1 MLAFLALYICL
12 ILGLVWAEFKEER
25 AAQRVLKPLAALGFI
40 AIALMSGA
48 LDTQYGKIILFG
60 LMACGAGDVFL
71 LSRNSEKLFLAG
83 MASFAIGH
91 LAYLSAFVPLQNGGM
106 TAGRLAIIAI
116 VMFGG
121 SAIFTWL
128 KPHLPKDMRIAVPI
142 YVFIILL
149 MVINALALPLRG
161 PLRLAMIG
169 GVMFAVSDI
178 FVARDRF
185 VTPTPLNALAIT
197 PLYFGAQALIALST
211 AVDF

>member
-1 MLAFLALYICL
+1 MTALFALYICL
-12 ILGLVWAEFKEER
+12 VFGLVWAEFKDAR
-25 AAQRVLKPLAALGFI
+25 IAQRLLKPLAAMGFI
-40 AIALMSGA
+40 AIALLSGA

-60 LMACGAGDVFL
+60 LMVCAAGDVFL

-91 LAYLSAFVPLQNGGM
+91 LTYLSAFVPLQVGGM
-106 TAGRLAIIAI
+106 SAARLATIAV

-121 SAIFTWL
+121 SAIFAWL
-128 KPHLPKDMRIAVPI
+128 KLNLPKDMKIAVPI

-149 MVINALALPLRG
+149 MVINALGLPLRG

-169 GVMFAVSDI
+169 AVMFAVSDI

-185 VTPTPLNALAIT
+185 VTPTPINALAIT

-211 AVDF
+211 TVVI

>member
-1 MLAFLALYICL
+1 MTALFALYICL
-12 ILGLVWAEFKEER
+12 VVGLVWAEFKDAR
-25 AAQRVLKPLAALGFI
+25 IAQRLLKPLAALGFI
-40 AIALMSGA
+40 AIALLSGA

-60 LMACGAGDVFL
+60 LMACAAGDVFL

-91 LAYLSAFVPLQNGGM
+91 LAYLSAFVPPQVGGM
-106 TAGRLAIIAI
+106 TAARLATIAV

-121 SAIFTWL
+121 SAIFAWL
-128 KPHLPKDMRIAVPI
+128 KPNLPKDMRIAVPI

-149 MVINALALPLRG
+149 MVINALGLPLRG

-169 GVMFAVSDI
+169 AVMFAVSDI

-185 VTPTPLNALAIT
+185 VTPTPINALAIT

-211 AVDF
+211 MTVF